1 MPKSVAVEMV
11 ERASVILVIL
21 GDATGKKQS
30 AIGEKHGRKD

>member
-11 ERASVILVIL
+11 ERASVIL
-21 GDATGKKQS
+21 GYATGKKQS